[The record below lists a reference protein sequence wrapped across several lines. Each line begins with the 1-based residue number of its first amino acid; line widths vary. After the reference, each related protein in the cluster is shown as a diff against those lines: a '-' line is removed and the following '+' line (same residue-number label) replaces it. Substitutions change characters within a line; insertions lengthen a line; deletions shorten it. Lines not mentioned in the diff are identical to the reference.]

1 MFVLCPHCQFLVALN
16 PASGQPPK
24 RCPRCDE
31 PLQPATPA
39 AANAAAAHVE
49 PGPAAVPPTEAAAA
63 SASDA
68 GTAQARKPA
77 PAPTSAPVSTSA
89 PAPAPKAKPRTRSK
103 PVPASKPGD
112 IDPPAATA
120 SAAEASIQPEAG
132 MAAPADV
139 EKQKT
144 TPPADIEVDVEP
156 GPRAEAAIEAP
167 VDANQEP
174 AAMASA
180 AAPARTTA
188 PDAGAAAAV
197 PAPETTPALLPKTA
211 PRPAETLPAPA
222 APLPRPAPRGKA
234 TPSFVRTPVAATGI
248 DSRRNWR
255 TPAAIVALVLL
266 LSLQLLLADR
276 AQLAASARW
285 RPLVSALC
293 GALQC
298 SVPAWHEPGAF
309 TLLHRDVRPHPT
321 LPGVLHVS
329 ATFRND
335 ARWPQPWPALLLTL
349 SDIDGRSV
357 GARAFAPRDYLGDT
371 PTRSGLAS
379 GQSATVAMD
388 IVEPAP
394 RIVAFTFDFH

>member
-1 MFVLCPHCQFLVALN
+1 M
-16 PASGQPPK
+16 
-24 RCPRCDE
+24 
-31 PLQPATPA
+31 
-39 AANAAAAHVE
+39 
-49 PGPAAVPPTEAAAA
+49 
-63 SASDA
+63 
-68 GTAQARKPA
+68 
-77 PAPTSAPVSTSA
+77 
-89 PAPAPKAKPRTRSK
+89 
-103 PVPASKPGD
+103 
-112 IDPPAATA
+112 AAT
-120 SAAEASIQPEAG
+120 
-132 MAAPADV
+132 PADV

-156 GPRAEAAIEAP
+156 APRADAGIEAP
-167 VDANQEP
+167 VDARQP
-174 AAMASA
+174 AVAMTS
-180 AAPARTTA
+180 
-188 PDAGAAAAV
+188 DAGTAAV
-197 PAPETTPALLPKTA
+197 PAAAPDADATASASETMPARLPETGPQ
-211 PRPAETLPAPA
+211 PAETLPAA
-222 APLPRPAPRGKA
+222 AATPAPRVAARGKA
-234 TPSFVRTPVAATGI
+234 TPSFVRVPVAETGL
-248 DSRRNWR
+248 DRRRGWR
-255 TPAAIVALVLL
+255 KPAAIAALALL

-298 SVPAWHEPGAF
+298 SVPAWREPAAF

-371 PTRSGLAS
+371 PTRTGLAS

-388 IVEPAP
+388 IIEPAP

>member
-1 MFVLCPHCQFLVALN
+1 MA
-16 PASGQPPK
+16 
-24 RCPRCDE
+24 
-31 PLQPATPA
+31 ATPA
-39 AANAAAAHVE
+39 
-49 PGPAAVPPTEAAAA
+49 
-63 SASDA
+63 
-68 GTAQARKPA
+68 
-77 PAPTSAPVSTSA
+77 
-89 PAPAPKAKPRTRSK
+89 
-103 PVPASKPGD
+103 
-112 IDPPAATA
+112 
-120 SAAEASIQPEAG
+120 
-132 MAAPADV
+132 DV
-139 EKQKT
+139 GKQKT
-144 TPPADIEVDVEP
+144 TPPADTEVDIEP
-156 GPRAEAAIEAP
+156 APRADAGIQAP
-167 VDANQEP
+167 VDARQP
-174 AAMASA
+174 VVAVTSG
-180 AAPARTTA
+180 
-188 PDAGAAAAV
+188 AGAAAAPAATTDADADADAV
-197 PAPETTPALLPKTA
+197 ASAPAPETTPALLPETG
-211 PRPAETLPAPA
+211 PQPAETLPAA
-222 APLPRPAPRGKA
+222 AATPAPRVAARGRA
-234 TPSFVRTPVAATGI
+234 TPSFVRVPVAGT
-248 DSRRNWR
+248 SRDHRRGWR
-255 TPAAIVALVLL
+255 KPAAIAALALL

-388 IVEPAP
+388 IIEPAP

>member
-1 MFVLCPHCQFLVALN
+1 M
-16 PASGQPPK
+16 
-24 RCPRCDE
+24 
-31 PLQPATPA
+31 PAT
-39 AANAAAAHVE
+39 
-49 PGPAAVPPTEAAAA
+49 
-63 SASDA
+63 
-68 GTAQARKPA
+68 
-77 PAPTSAPVSTSA
+77 
-89 PAPAPKAKPRTRSK
+89 
-103 PVPASKPGD
+103 KPGD
-112 IDPPAATA
+112 IDPPTTTAA
-120 SAAEASIQPEAG
+120 AAQTGIQSEAG
-132 MAAPADV
+132 IATPADV
-139 EKQKT
+139 KKQKT

-156 GPRAEAAIEAP
+156 APGADAAIEAP
-167 VDANQEP
+167 VDASPEP
-174 AAMASA
+174 VAMTSDADAATLA
-180 AAPARTTA
+180 
-188 PDAGAAAAV
+188 
-197 PAPETTPALLPKTA
+197 PAPETTPAHLPETG
-211 PRPAETLPAPA
+211 PEPAETPSATAMAP
-222 APLPRPAPRGKA
+222 PPRPAPRGKA
-234 TPSFVRTPVAATGI
+234 TPSFVRIPAAEASL
-248 DSRRNWR
+248 DHRRRWR
-255 TPAAIVALVLL
+255 KPAAIVALVLL

-298 SVPAWHEPGAF
+298 SVPAWREPAAF

-371 PTRSGLAS
+371 PTRSGVAS

-388 IVEPAP
+388 IIEPAP